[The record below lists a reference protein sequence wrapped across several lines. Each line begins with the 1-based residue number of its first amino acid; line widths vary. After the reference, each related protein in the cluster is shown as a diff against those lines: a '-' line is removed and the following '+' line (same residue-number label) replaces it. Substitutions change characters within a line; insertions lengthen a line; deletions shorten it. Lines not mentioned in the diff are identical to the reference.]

1 MGKFWKDVGSFWK
14 DVGSAFVN
22 QSNNYVGVGE
32 NTPRS
37 LDVPNPDN
45 PDQAIAFG
53 ALGEY
58 AAKVD
63 PTAQR
68 SYVESGYIS
77 NVRPRFLETLM
88 QEPDISI
95 VIKKR
100 MFSSLTE
107 NYRIDLMDSADRG
120 YLKASKRLLQNKC
133 QVISTYER
141 LTKLERVIESKGVLD
156 DFLTPMLLSGIEA
169 LESVGINIVSPKA
182 KSVLDRIRKMQAF
195 SEPELFTTW
204 FVDPDAPF
212 DMGEGI
218 GTFTLTTV
226 ASVNTTVST
235 KLGGGSCTLNI
246 EDPYHLMNITDLDID
261 RAIADIFNHRQSTAL
276 FQFSEQ
282 ELAKQNNNL
291 KIKLSTER
299 ALRGASPIIWKVN
312 DNSVLNKRVRAY
324 IDGEG
329 REIIFT
335 FDPGFGGINSSI
347 EVDPAAME
355 GKNGLTEG
363 EIKQFE
369 KITKNIYLILNLRR
383 QKEAELS
390 DVLSSDNQ
398 KDVDYIRSKMRLQ
411 FANKNII
418 QVMDTVHIFMSSK
431 TMVDNKAIG
440 VNVNTNYGPGNNLL
454 SMLNST
460 TNKLEQSFNN
470 LTGFFGGAG
479 DTFVEIEKNAIV
491 GPDFPLWLW
500 TAMRNSFTRQAAGVH
515 VFAGIVNKVSSEFSG
530 GKYKLNVNCSDHSEY
545 FKKGKINKKPG
556 PDVPERSIY
565 DPLTPFDLEFDGA
578 TGVLVDDHPKLLP
591 ENESLLYSG
600 IVKFKN
606 GSKFLGSPMTQ
617 FLYLIGS
624 NDNTSSPGFDTM
636 QRVFF
641 DPDGFVYRWKSG
653 IGTFTYTGSRHPKNK
668 YRENVSPSMTSDP
681 WAGQDVMNVLSLLIC
696 GKPHN
701 YNTFITSA
709 ISTGNFSLNNDA
721 HVNNSEIARSFYRSL
736 ISDINIENLTWGNFI
751 PFKKIIMN
759 NNALK
764 FMIQGQFSV
773 QRANAELGRLLA
785 ERARI
790 FDALAAVGAE
800 FADNPNIYELDV
812 NGNLGNGNII
822 INRNNIP
829 SHSVNIAEGDIAL
842 NQLLD
847 LDKQIA
853 SQQNQLLQA
862 LGTANTNDGSFQIFG
877 DDISYS
883 PDYEG
888 VGDQVGEE
896 DREQSRQD
904 LRRKMKYL
912 TQRRLWKVKENSDQ
926 NLFIVDD
933 QYDKDYDIQAFERA
947 LADKLPF
954 LKSTYASIFEQIQ
967 AVAQILNLEVFANT
981 QGHIEVRPPCY
992 NRMPSSVF
1000 YRMVSDRRRL
1010 FPKTLET
1017 LFINQAEGL
1026 TDRLKVVE
1034 DKMRLRT
1041 LALGLGN
1048 DSSAQKFLSSSMNNT
1063 KIIFSSF
1070 SFVFI
1075 TGEENGEF
1083 EKPFTFRALVRQDSP
1098 DALES
1103 QEYKALKSLE
1113 QKIAGQTRLTAL
1125 FDKGTQL
1132 KAVYNKDLLKMP
1144 VGDSPIE
1151 LSYGKVK
1158 NRIEMATGEKVQSI
1172 WEMQGRTADIRQRI
1186 RTQTSTMKLVGELS
1200 SLVSERQNIIKLLR
1214 NALKNIDQ
1222 GILINGDP
1230 NERRTTLFPNLQRN
1244 KSIPSVIQHMIE
1256 DEEED
1261 DLGPGSGGRYV
1272 IKDNQIISLRI
1283 VESEPEFTAIE
1294 AIGSVDGGGEG
1305 SGLVTSVHQGG
1316 IGEDGN
1322 MQTSA
1327 IAVDY
1332 DLWRMYGFKV
1342 GSSIKAPYISSAEA
1356 QAAPLAVWALT
1367 EQRRKLI
1374 SGDVSIVGNE
1384 YMQPGEVV
1392 YIEDRDLLFYIET
1405 VSHSFTYASGFTTN
1419 LTLTFGH
1426 NPGEYFPTMLDIV
1439 GKGLYSKRNQE
1450 NKIRN
1455 ARFGQANGDQ
1465 YLGTLVVEPQFP
1477 LSDPVEALVMKN
1489 RYGDQNRA
1497 TLTQLMMTLK
1507 EAQVAGSE
1515 EEAFIEVRYYF
1526 NDDRGFS
1533 ANADLKNVA
1542 EGVKKWLK
1550 NPTKKGF
1557 GPANP
1562 GGDTLAK
1569 VVGAPARALESLRS
1583 DKGSLLDDGIIEGLK
1598 PSEVD
1603 RLITIR
1609 EVGVKDNV
1617 GPSSRAWLISREISG
1632 VTDNL
1637 GLNDDITN
1645 SSKIKRNKKKSK
1657 GGSAA
1662 QKSQDQAR
1670 ATPEEKALYKSVLDI
1685 WVTFKPKPAV
1695 KEQSK
1700 EISQAA
1706 LINNAEVAAQK
1717 R

>member
-1 MGKFWKDVGSFWK
+1 MGKFWKGVERVGR
-14 DVGSAFVN
+14 AFVKQAN
-22 QSNNYVGVGE
+22 DYVGAGE

-37 LDVPNPDN
+37 LDVPDPNN
-45 PDQAIAFG
+45 PDQVVDFG

-58 AAKVD
+58 ASKVD

-77 NVRPRFLETLM
+77 NVRPRFFETLL
-88 QEPDISI
+88 QEPDITI

-107 NYRIDLMDSADRG
+107 NYKIDLMDSADRG

-204 FVDPDAPF
+204 FIDPDSPF

-218 GTFTLTTV
+218 GTFTLTTI
-226 ASVNTTVST
+226 ASVNTSVST
-235 KLGGGSCTLNI
+235 KLGGGSCSLSI

-261 RAIADIFNHRQSTAL
+261 RAIADIFNNKQSSSL

-291 KIKLSTER
+291 KAKLISER
-299 ALRGASPIIWKVN
+299 ALRGATPIIWKVS
-312 DNSVLNKRVRAY
+312 DNSVLNKRVRAF

-335 FDPGFGGINSSI
+335 FDPGFGGVNSSI
-347 EVDPAAME
+347 EVDPVAME
-355 GKNGLTEG
+355 GKNGLTESD
-363 EIKQFE
+363 IKQFE

-383 QKEAELS
+383 QKENELS
-390 DVLSSDNQ
+390 DVLSDDNK
-398 KDVDYIRSKMRLQ
+398 KDVEYIRSKMRLQ

-431 TMVDNKAIG
+431 TMVDNKVIG
-440 VNVNTNYGPGNNLL
+440 ADVNTTYSPGNNLL
-454 SMLNST
+454 SMLNSKT
-460 TNKLEQSFNN
+460 SQLEQSFNN
-470 LTGFFGGAG
+470 LTGFFGGSG
-479 DTFVEIEKNAIV
+479 NSFVEIEKNAIV

-500 TAMRNSFTRQAAGVH
+500 TAMRNSFTRQAAGIH
-515 VFAGIVNKVSSEFSG
+515 VFAGIVNKVSSEFRD
-530 GKYKLNVNCSDHSEY
+530 GKYKLSVNCSDHSEY
-545 FKKGKINKKPG
+545 FKKGRINKKPG

-565 DPLTPFDLEFDGA
+565 DPLTPFDLDFDGA

-591 ENESLLYSG
+591 ENESLLLSG
-600 IVKFKN
+600 VVKFKN
-606 GSKFLGSPMTQ
+606 GSRFLGSPMTQ

-624 NDNTSSPGFDTM
+624 NDNTSSLGFDTM

-653 IGTFTYTGSRHPKNK
+653 IGTFTYSGSRHPKNK
-668 YRENVSPSMTSDP
+668 YRESISPLMTSDP

-701 YNTFITSA
+701 YNSFITSA

-721 HVNNSEIARSFYRSL
+721 KVNNADIARSFYRSL
-736 ISDINIENLTWGNFI
+736 ISDVNIENLTWGNFI
-751 PFKKIIMN
+751 PFKKIIMSD
-759 NNALK
+759 NAFK

-785 ERARI
+785 QRARI

-800 FADNPNIYELDV
+800 FADNPNIYELDLD
-812 NGNLGNGNII
+812 GNLGN
-822 INRNNIP
+822 RNVSVNTLEIP
-829 SHSVNIAEGDIAL
+829 SHSISAPEGNVAL
-842 NQLLD
+842 NELLN
-847 LDKQIA
+847 LDKEIA
-853 SQQNQLLQA
+853 KHQNQLIQA
-862 LGTANTNDGSFQIFG
+862 LGTANTNDGSLQIFG
-877 DDISYS
+877 DDVSYS
-883 PDYEG
+883 PDYDG
-888 VGDQVGEE
+888 WGNQMGEE
-896 DREQSRQD
+896 DREQARQD
-904 LRRKMKYL
+904 LRKKMKYL

-967 AVAQILNLEVFANT
+967 SVAQILNLEVFANT

-1026 TDRLKVVE
+1026 TDRLKVIE
-1034 DKMRLRT
+1034 DKIRLRT
-1041 LALGLGN
+1041 LALGLG
-1048 DSSAQKFLSSSMNNT
+1048 DDASAQKFLSSSMNNT
-1063 KIIFSSF
+1063 KITFSSF

-1103 QEYKALKSLE
+1103 QEYKALKSLN
-1113 QKIAGQTRLTAL
+1113 QKIAGQARLTAL

-1132 KAVYNKDLLKMP
+1132 KAVYDKKTLKLP
-1144 VGDSPIE
+1144 LGNDPITS
-1151 LSYGKVK
+1151 SYSKVK
-1158 NRIEMATGEKVQSI
+1158 NRIEISTGEKVPSI
-1172 WEMQGRTADIRQRI
+1172 YEIQGQTADIRTGV

-1200 SLVSERQNIIKLLR
+1200 SLVSERQNVIKLLR
-1214 NALKNIDQ
+1214 NSLKNIDQ

-1230 NERRTTLFPNLQRN
+1230 NERRTTLFPNLQRK
-1244 KSIPSVIQHMIE
+1244 KSIPSVIQHMLE

-1294 AIGSVDGGGEG
+1294 AIGSVDGGGIG
-1305 SGLVTSVHQGG
+1305 SGLVTPVHQGG
-1316 IGEDGN
+1316 IGEEGN
-1322 MQTSA
+1322 MQASA

-1374 SGDVSIVGNE
+1374 SGDVTIVGNE

-1392 YIEDRDLLFYIET
+1392 YIEDRDLLFYVES
-1405 VSHSFTYASGFTTN
+1405 VSHSFSYGSNFTTS
-1419 LTLTFGH
+1419 LSLTFGH

-1465 YLGTLVVEPQFP
+1465 CLGTLVVEPQIVS
-1477 LSDPVEALVMKN
+1477 LDPVEALVMKN

-1497 TLTQLMMTLK
+1497 ALTQLMITLK

-1526 NDDRGFS
+1526 NKERGFD
-1533 ANADLKNVA
+1533 ANADLAKVA

-1562 GGDTLAK
+1562 GGDTLSK
-1569 VVGAPARALESLRS
+1569 IVGAPARALDSLS
-1583 DKGSLLDDGIIEGLK
+1583 GGGDKGSLLDAGIIDGLK

-1603 RLITIR
+1603 RLVTIR
-1609 EVGVKDNV
+1609 AVGVEDNV
-1617 GPSSRAWLISREISG
+1617 GPSSRAWLIAREVSG

-1645 SSKIKRNKKKSK
+1645 SSKIKRNRKKSK

-1662 QKSQDQAR
+1662 QLSKEQAG

-1685 WVTFKPKPAV
+1685 WVTFKPKPTTQEFTNEV
-1695 KEQSK
+1695 
-1700 EISQAA
+1700 SQAA
-1706 LINNAEVAAQK
+1706 LEQNANLSDITGY
-1717 R
+1717 